1 MARKKYRKPVKRSS
15 SASPQATLLRGALI
29 IVGLFLAVWGG
40 SMLLR
45 GNDGGGASANTSN
58 TVADDADAAPVVGAH
73 APDFIA
79 ETLSGDEVHLRNL
92 RGKPVVLNFWATW
105 CPPCRAEMPL
115 LQQYYTKHA
124 GEYAMVAVNDA
135 EPPEQVKGFIEQQGF
150 TFTVALDPKQAIVAK
165 YRIQGF
171 PTTFFI
177 DADGVIRYSHVGML
191 DESTLKA
198 GLQSIGIQP

>member
-1 MARKKYRKPVKRSS
+1 MARKKYRNSVKRSS
-15 SASPQATLLRGALI
+15 VSSSQATLLRGALLI
-29 IVGLFLAVWGG
+29 AGLFLAVWGG

-45 GNDGGGASANTSN
+45 SGDSGTSN
-58 TVADDADAAPVVGAH
+58 NAVADDADAAPVVGAH
-73 APDFIA
+73 APDFVA

-105 CPPCRAEMPL
+105 CPPCRAEMPM
-115 LQQYYTKHA
+115 LQEYYTKHA

-150 TFTVALDPKQAIVAK
+150 TFTVALDPKQAIVGK

-177 DADGVIRYSHVGML
+177 DADGVIRYTHVGML
-191 DESTLKA
+191 DEDTLQA
-198 GLQSIGIQP
+198 GLQSIGITP

>member
-1 MARKKYRKPVKRSS
+1 MARKKYRNSVKRSS
-15 SASPQATLLRGALI
+15 VSSSQATLLRGALLI
-29 IVGLFLAVWGG
+29 AGLFLAVWGG

-45 GNDGGGASANTSN
+45 SGDSGASNNAVT
-58 TVADDADAAPVVGAH
+58 DDADAAPVVGAH
-73 APDFIA
+73 APDFVA

-115 LQQYYTKHA
+115 LQQYYAKHS

-150 TFTVALDPKQAIVAK
+150 TFIVALDPKQAIVGK

-177 DADGVIRYSHVGML
+177 DADGVIRYMHVGML
-191 DESTLKA
+191 DEGTLQA
-198 GLQSIGIQP
+198 GLQSIGITP